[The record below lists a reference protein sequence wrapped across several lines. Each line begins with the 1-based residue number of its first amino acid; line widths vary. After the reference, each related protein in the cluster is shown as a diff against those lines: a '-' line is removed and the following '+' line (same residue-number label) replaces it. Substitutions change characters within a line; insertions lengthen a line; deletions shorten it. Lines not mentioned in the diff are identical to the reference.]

1 LPEYINLNETSSH
14 LQDKIIELFFIED
27 DR

>member
-1 LPEYINLNETSSH
+1 LPEYINLNETCSH